1 MSITLTGK
9 EIKDLAEFAGFK
21 VDGLTKMEEEALE
34 TEIVIAE
41 SCKEGILDEGG
52 DGAIKHYAH
61 IAYAA
66 EYPEEGCYPLGDE
79 INT

>member
-21 VDGLTKMEEEALE
+21 VSGLTKMEEEALE
-34 TEIVIAE
+34 TEISITEA
-41 SCKEGILDEGG
+41 SKEGILDEGTKT
-52 DGAIKHYAH
+52 IKHYAH
-61 IAYAA
+61 IAYVA

-79 INT
+79 INA

>member
-34 TEIVIAE
+34 TEIVIME
-41 SCKEGILDEGG
+41 CGKEGVLDEGAVG
-52 DGAIKHYAH
+52 PARHYAH
-61 IAYAA
+61 IAYVA
-66 EYPEEGCYPLGDE
+66 EYPEEGCFPLGDE
-79 INT
+79 INA